1 MRPACVSRCAVPRDY
16 AAPSRIEHRK
26 TNSAWQS
33 PRPAVPTANAGKYMQ
48 QLCKHWSHKL
58 EVDLSEARGVVKVAT
73 AVATFDASAEGLQ
86 VTIEGEEAEAVE
98 RMKGVV
104 ASHLDRFAF
113 REAPLRFDWKGP
125 GADEGRPGAP
135 EVELA

>member
-1 MRPACVSRCAVPRDY
+1 MPVAKAS
-16 AAPSRIEHRK
+16 
-26 TNSAWQS
+26 
-33 PRPAVPTANAGKYMQ
+33 VPTVHGAKYMQ

-58 EVDLSEARGVVKVAT
+58 EVDLSEQRDVVKFPT
-73 AVATFDASAEGLQ
+73 AVATFDASAGTLQ

-113 REAPLRFDWKGP
+113 REAPLRFDW
-125 GADEGRPGAP
+125 A
-135 EVELA
+135 